1 MKCAYGEYE
10 TMKNYNEDPELKEIM
25 PVAMFFFQEMIPYY
39 LDIERKWD
47 KHSKRIIRKVN
58 YEMFIQSLMGIKDE
72 IAKIKLSEM
81 VEETSEKYQKL
92 ANEIEKAFLSL
103 NDLATA
109 FIGMITVL
117 QYKSRGAKV
126 SYEEYN
132 EKVEAYMTTRKVV
145 DLCNQSLTAEIE
157 KLGY

>member
-58 YEMFIQSLMGIKDE
+58 YEMFIQSLMAVKEAG
-72 IAKIKLSEM
+72 
-81 VEETSEKYQKL
+81 
-92 ANEIEKAFLSL
+92 
-103 NDLATA
+103 
-109 FIGMITVL
+109 
-117 QYKSRGAKV
+117 
-126 SYEEYN
+126 YELV
-132 EKVEAYMTTRKVV
+132 K
-145 DLCNQSLTAEIE
+145 
-157 KLGY
+157 